1 MVEID
6 VGVVLEVEA
15 EAEADAVVVSVAV
28 VDIGDDEAIVKP
40 LKLLTCNSEIR
51 KRSDVSN
58 SGGMIQLS

>member
-15 EAEADAVVVSVAV
+15 DAVVVSEDV

>member
-1 MVEID
+1 M
-6 VGVVLEVEA
+6 VLEV
-15 EAEADAVVVSVAV
+15 EADAVVVSVAV

-40 LKLLTCNSEIR
+40 LKLLTCDSEIR

>member
-6 VGVVLEVEA
+6 VGVVLEV
-15 EAEADAVVVSVAV
+15 EADAVVVSVAV

>member
-15 EAEADAVVVSVAV
+15 EAEADAVVVSEDV

-40 LKLLTCNSEIR
+40 L
-51 KRSDVSN
+51 
-58 SGGMIQLS
+58 